1 MGFFDKLKIKK
12 DDKASSKKPV
22 EKKKKARVKPE
33 VQDEERE
40 TVMTPDGKLVSAPN
54 KESAKQPKKKVK
66 QKLEDTGEAHRVL
79 IRPLI
84 TEKGSSLG
92 VYNQYVF
99 EVAPK
104 TNKIEVRKAIRKV
117 YGVDPIKV
125 NVINVR
131 GRAVRYGRTEG
142 MTKKW
147 KKAIITLGAGQKI
160 EIQEGL

>member
-1 MGFFDKLKIKK
+1 MGIFDKLKKK
-12 DDKASSKKPV
+12 QDDKASAKKPV
-22 EKKKKARVKPE
+22 EKKKKAPAKPE
-33 VQDEERE
+33 GKDEERE
-40 TVMTPDGKLVSAPN
+40 TVMTPDGKLVSAPK
-54 KESAKQPKKKVK
+54 KESAKQTKKKAK
-66 QKLEDTGEAHRVL
+66 QKLEDTGEAYRVL
-79 IRPLI
+79 IRPLV

-92 VYNQYVF
+92 MYNQYVF
-99 EVAPK
+99 EVAPQ